1 MSYIGKNSLSEE
13 ALIFE
18 LGSEEREG
26 VSYPKADKSKLKTS
40 ISIDPSLLRD
50 RINGMPEVSEVE
62 VVRHYTHLSQWNY
75 GVDSGMYPLGSCT
88 MKYNP
93 KVNEMVANFE
103 GFLLSHPHQPERLSQ
118 GVLRIMYE
126 LEQFLSE
133 ITGLD
138 RVTLQPAAGAHGELT
153 GMLMIKA
160 YHKNKNSGRF
170 KVLVPDTAHGTNPAS
185 VSMCGMKPIKVESNE
200 QGVMDIDTIRKLI
213 DDEVAAI
220 MFTNPNTLGLFES
233 NIVEI
238 SELMHKEG
246 GLVYCD
252 GANLNALL
260 GITKLGDLGI
270 DVVHMNLHKT
280 FSTPHGG
287 GGPGAGPVAVRDNLS
302 DFLPVPVVEK
312 IGESY
317 KLNYEIPKS
326 IGKVRSFY
334 GNFLVMVKA
343 YAYILSMGAKGLRK
357 TSEAAVVNAN
367 YIRSKLKNY
376 YYLPYDKI
384 CMHECVFTDKNQHK
398 FGVTTLDIAKRLID
412 YGFHPPTI
420 YFPLVVSGALMVE
433 PTETEPKETID
444 KFIESMIKISKEAE
458 SNPEVLKEAPHFSK
472 VSRVDEVKAARNP
485 ILKWEKKDD

>member
-1 MSYIGKNSLSEE
+1 MSYIDKNSLSEE

-26 VSYPKADKSKLKTS
+26 VSYPRADKSKLKTS

-93 KVNEMVANFE
+93 KVNEMITNFE
-103 GFLLSHPHQPERLSQ
+103 GFSLAHPHQPEELSQ
-118 GVLRIMYE
+118 GILRIMYE

-185 VSMCGMKPIKVESNE
+185 VSMCGMKPIKVESNK
-200 QGVMDIDTIRKLI
+200 QGVMDIDTIKKLI
-213 DDEVAAI
+213 DDKVAAI

-260 GITKLGDLGI
+260 GITKLGDLGV

-302 DFLPVPVVEK
+302 DFLPIPVVEK

-343 YAYILSMGAKGLRK
+343 YAYILSMGAEGLRK

-376 YYLPYDKI
+376 YYLPYDEI

-444 KFIESMIKISKEAE
+444 KFIESMIKIYKEAE